1 MQRKRK
7 KRRIESSKQQKQKF
21 IQYTKKFVTSIMII
35 ACVWVTWSY
44 ILATYALV
52 EYGNSDTLIELSKQV
67 VTSIICL
74 GLGYFLKA
82 FFETYCEK
90 KMEKEDVIPQDIL
103 NENLEIERL
112 NNYDGMDNE

>member
-1 MQRKRK
+1 MNKRK
-7 KRRIESSKQQKQKF
+7 KKRIVKTF
-21 IQYTKKFVTSIMII
+21 IQYTKKFVTSIMIV
-35 ACVWVTWSY
+35 ACIWVTWSY
-44 ILATYALV
+44 VLATYALV
-52 EYGNSDTLIELSKQV
+52 AYGNSDTLLELSRQV

-103 NENLEIERL
+103 NENDEIKKL
-112 NNYDGMDNE
+112 NEELGNEV